1 MIVLEFFRFLNIVL
15 PELFELIKDIRAS
28 IAAAN
33 KRLKDA
39 ETAEEASKL
48 MAKEASMKEEKAM
61 LAAFKLAVDASLA
74 AKQARITLLLVE
86 NKPEEVLKMIAT
98 KDWDFAYKV
107 IADSNYSCEYKA
119 VKLVLLMKPV

>member
-1 MIVLEFFRFLNIVL
+1 MVVLEVFRFLNVVL

-39 ETAEEASKL
+39 EAAEEASKL

-74 AKQARITLLLVE
+74 AKQARITLLLME

-107 IADSNYSCEYKA
+107 IADANYSCEYKA
-119 VKLVLLMKPV
+119 VKLVLLMKV

>member
-39 ETAEEASKL
+39 ETADEASKL